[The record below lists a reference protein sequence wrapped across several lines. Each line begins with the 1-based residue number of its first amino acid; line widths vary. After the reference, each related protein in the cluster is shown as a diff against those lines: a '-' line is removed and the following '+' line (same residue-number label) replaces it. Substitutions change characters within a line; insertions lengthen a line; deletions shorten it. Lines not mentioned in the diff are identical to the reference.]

1 MTWWQWEFKRTL
13 RNRVFLTASA
23 LLCLFVLTAFG
34 YGRSQINKQ
43 LQVIDRLERLITESD
58 QVYFQERF
66 KDEEQLGRACYYLS
80 QSTAH
85 KPLPEASLSLGQRD
99 LHSYHQIVRLRTL
112 YAHLFD
118 SGFSNPS
125 QAAAGHFDLAFVLV
139 FLLPLLVISLTFDT
153 LSADAERRTLPLL
166 RVSGLPLG
174 KLVAGRLAVRF
185 LLFGGLTLTLVGLS
199 LMGCGAPLQSLAPWL
214 TVTVAYLLFWFG
226 LAGAV
231 CSLGWSSTRNAGA
244 LLGLWTCLTLVG
256 PAVLNLC
263 LPRDAIKSGASITIR
278 ARQVVND
285 GWDIDKEITAKA
297 AVGVDPRYAEA
308 PILQEKF
315 SWSWYYAMHDAGDAA
330 VQEQAADYFRNLE
343 ENYRRSL
350 SWSLLFPTVRMQ
362 LLLEEFSGTD
372 LLSHLDYYL
381 FVKQSRQDMRDEL
394 LPRVFSEET
403 VTKRQL
409 LKLHDELPMKVY
421 EPKRA
426 RLWSREVLEFLL
438 LSLLMAATSLIL
450 LHGVERSLRG

>member
-1 MTWWQWEFKRTL
+1 L
-13 RNRVFLTASA
+13 
-23 LLCLFVLTAFG
+23 
-34 YGRSQINKQ
+34 
-43 LQVIDRLERLITESD
+43 
-58 QVYFQERF
+58 
-66 KDEEQLGRACYYLS
+66 
-80 QSTAH
+80 
-85 KPLPEASLSLGQRD
+85 
-99 LHSYHQIVRLRTL
+99 
-112 YAHLFD
+112 
-118 SGFSNPS
+118 NP
-125 QAAAGHFDLAFVLV
+125 
-139 FLLPLLVISLTFDT
+139 
-153 LSADAERRTLPLL
+153 
-166 RVSGLPLG
+166 
-174 KLVAGRLAVRF
+174 
-185 LLFGGLTLTLVGLS
+185 
-199 LMGCGAPLQSLAPWL
+199 
-214 TVTVAYLLFWFG
+214 
-226 LAGAV
+226 
-231 CSLGWSSTRNAGA
+231 
-244 LLGLWTCLTLVG
+244 
-256 PAVLNLC
+256 C
-263 LPRDAIKSGASITIR
+263 LPRDDIKRGASITIR